1 VGFGRVGTMQVPSEA
16 VQAVDFALW
25 TNELDADARTAW
37 LAIELA
43 IQGFTT
49 NEERKGEQG

>member
-1 VGFGRVGTMQVPSEA
+1 MQVPSEA